1 MPKSCC
7 STACNLSSSPRTSE
21 LGLDG
26 RKGRVGK
33 GEGECR
39 FLGGKEERDVGGDPG
54 KINKGKGREW
64 KKGMSGEDGIALS
77 FD

>member
-1 MPKSCC
+1 
-7 STACNLSSSPRTSE
+7 
-21 LGLDG
+21 LDG